1 MAKFHF
7 TFDVHLPG
15 TTPVEETVTVTGADM
30 QKARVILEN
39 RYPHASLISFKRADQ
54 EAYERAYVDQVA
66 PATPA
71 AAPAPQR
78 AAAGGNG
85 GGGVIAGGALLI
97 ILALGAFMPGGET
110 TAPVVVE
117 EERIEEVRPIVAV
130 PQGFEP
136 IAPVGEPQPEPFFT
150 DGIQEEAIDDLGQD
164 WDN

>member
-39 RYPHASLISFKRADQ
+39 RYPQASLISFKRADQ

-71 AAPAPQR
+71 AAPQR
-78 AAAGGNG
+78 AAARTNG
-85 GGGVIAGGALLI
+85 GGGVIAGGALLL
-97 ILALGAFMPGGET
+97 ILALGAIVPGGET
-110 TAPVVVE
+110 TAPVVE

-136 IAPVGEPQPEPFFT
+136 IAPAGEPQPEPFFT
-150 DGIQEEAIDDLGQD
+150 DGIQEEVIDDLGQD

>member
-71 AAPAPQR
+71 AAPQR
-78 AAAGGNG
+78 AAARTNG
-85 GGGVIAGGALLI
+85 GGGVIAGGALLL
-97 ILALGAFMPGGET
+97 ILALGAILPGGET
-110 TAPVVVE
+110 TAPVIE

-130 PQGFEP
+130 PQGLEP

>member
-1 MAKFHF
+1 MAKNHF
-7 TFDVHLPG
+7 TFTVMLPG
-15 TTPVEETVTVTGADM
+15 TTAFEEVVTVDGPDM
-30 QKARVILEN
+30 RKAQVILEN
-39 RYPHASLISFKRADQ
+39 RYPQAALISFKRVDQ

-71 AAPAPQR
+71 AARAPQR

-85 GGGVIAGGALLI
+85 GGGAVAGGALLL
-97 ILALGAFMPGGET
+97 ILGLGLFLPGGET
-110 TAPVVVE
+110 TAPVVE

-136 IAPVGEPQPEPFFT
+136 IAPYGEPQPEPFFT
-150 DGIQEEAIDDLGQD
+150 DGIQEEVIDDLGQD